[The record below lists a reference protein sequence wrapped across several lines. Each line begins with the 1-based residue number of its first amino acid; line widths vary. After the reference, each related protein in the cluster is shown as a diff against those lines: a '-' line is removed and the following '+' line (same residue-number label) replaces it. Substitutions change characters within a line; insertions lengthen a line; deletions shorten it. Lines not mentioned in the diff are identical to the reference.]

1 MKTFLHYTK
10 EQELDEGRMGRIMGR
25 LGGMLG
31 STTRGLDKVGQI
43 ASISR
48 QAFSGFE
55 QGAKPGDALR
65 GFSDAAGSIADRAEK
80 SREGQENLDNMLID
94 AEDDLE
100 NYKRKYAKARTSED
114 KDYYKKKIDQTE
126 KRLKTLAKVKKPS
139 DLKGISRAASSSDAA
154 KIRAA
159 YP

>member
-10 EQELDEGRMGRIMGR
+10 EQELDEGIMGK

-31 STTRGLDKVGQI
+31 SATRGLAKAGEI
-43 ASISR
+43 ASISK

-65 GFSDAAGSIADRAEK
+65 GLSGAAGSIVDKAEK

-100 NYKRKYAKARTSED
+100 NYKRKHLKARTPED

-126 KRLKTLAKVKKPS
+126 ERLKTLAKVKKPS

-154 KIRAA
+154 KIRAR

>member
-10 EQELDEGRMGRIMGR
+10 EQELEEGIMGR

-31 STTRGLDKVGQI
+31 SATRGLAKAGEI
-43 ASISR
+43 AAVSR

-65 GFSDAAGSIADRAEK
+65 GLSDAAGSIVDRAEK
-80 SREGQENLDNMLID
+80 SREGQENLDNMVID
-94 AEDDLE
+94 AEDDLD
-100 NYKRKYAKARTSED
+100 NYKRKHSRARTPED
-114 KDYYKKKIDQTE
+114 KDYYQKKIDQAE
-126 KRLKTLAKVKKPS
+126 ERLKRLAKIKKPS

-154 KIRAA
+154 KIRAR

>member
-10 EQELDEGRMGRIMGR
+10 EQELDEGIMGR

-31 STTRGLDKVGQI
+31 SATRGLAKAGEI
-43 ASISR
+43 ASISK

-65 GFSDAAGSIADRAEK
+65 GLSGAAGSIVDKAEK

-94 AEDDLE
+94 AEDDL
-100 NYKRKYAKARTSED
+100 KRTKLKHAKAKTPEE
-114 KDYYKKKIDQTE
+114 KNYYQEKIKE
-126 KRLKTLAKVKKPS
+126 IEERLKTLAKVKKPS
-139 DLKGISRAASSSDAA
+139 DLKGISRAAASSSAA
-154 KIRAA
+154 RIRAA